1 MGWGTDFTAN
11 VYISRQTFKSL
22 ADVEDIIEEHQAE
35 ILNAEL
41 QLVALASATLRDIV
55 PPDWAD
61 EPALWITKTVQDLIS
76 DIILAEKMITK
87 LELLKEN
94 FDTKQDT

>member
-11 VYISRQTFKSL
+11 VYISRQIFKSL
-22 ADVEDIIEEHQAE
+22 ADVDDIIEEHQAE
-35 ILNAEL
+35 ILSAEL
-41 QLVALASATLRDIV
+41 QLVALASATPKYIV

>member
-1 MGWGTDFTAN
+1 MGWGTDFTAE
-11 VYISRQTFKSL
+11 VFISRQTFQSL
-22 ADVEDIIEEHQAE
+22 ADVEDTIEEHQGN
-35 ILNAEL
+35 ILTAEL
-41 QLVALASATLRDIV
+41 QLVALASATPRDIV
-55 PPDWAD
+55 PPDWAG
-61 EPALWITKTVQDLIS
+61 EPALWITKTVQGLIS